1 MQRLV
6 TWVPLLAITALV
18 TAMKPWQT
26 FTQAQD
32 AIAQTQQGSKQ
43 SQSQIAQ
50 VVPGSIYDG
59 DTLRVNLNGTE
70 TRIRLCGIDAPE
82 RDQPLGI
89 AARDHL
95 RSLINRGNGT
105 IVVVPVE
112 QDQYGRTVAEL
123 YIQPRSGLGYQAGE
137 EIAVNAQM
145 VADGYAYHYAQYSGD
160 CPNGGLLAAI
170 ESQAQAARRGV
181 WSHSNSVRPW
191 DYRRS
196 R

>member
-1 MQRLV
+1 V
-6 TWVPLLAITALV
+6 SAALGTV
-18 TAMKPWQT
+18 IKPWHI

-32 AIAQTQQGSKQ
+32 AIAQTQQASQQ
-43 SQSQIAQ
+43 SQSQVAQ
-50 VVPGSIYDG
+50 LVPGSIYDG
-59 DTLRVNLNGTE
+59 DTLRVNLNGVE

-95 RSLINRGNGT
+95 RSLINRGNGL
-105 IVVVPVE
+105 IIVVPVE
-112 QDQYGRTVAEL
+112 RDQYGRTVAEL
-123 YIQPRSGLGYQAGE
+123 YVQPRSGLGYQAGE

-145 VADGYAYHYAQYSGD
+145 VAAGYAYHYAQYSGD
-160 CPNGGLLAAI
+160 CPNGGLLSAI

-181 WSHSNSVRPW
+181 WSNPRSERPW